1 MSKLMTDLVLVRGL
15 PGSGKTTL
23 AKLLSGNGKH
33 PVFSI
38 DDYFTDP
45 DGNYTFDYAK
55 NYLAYK
61 SCEENTE
68 KAIAEGHEIV
78 FVDHTFTI
86 DWELEPYFK
95 LAKKYGCRL
104 HVVTVENYHGNE
116 NVHEVSKEQITKMAE
131 KYKVKL
137 TFE

>member
-1 MSKLMTDLVLVRGL
+1 MSKSKTNLVLVRGL

-23 AKLLSGNGKH
+23 AKLLSGKGKY

-38 DDYFTDP
+38 DDYFTDA
-45 DGNYTFDYAK
+45 DGNYSFDYAK

-61 SCEENTE
+61 ACEENTE
-68 KAIAEGHEIV
+68 KAIAAGNEIV

-95 LAKKYGCRL
+95 LANKYDCLL
-104 HVVTVENYHGNE
+104 HVLTVENYHGNE
-116 NVHEVSKEQITKMAE
+116 NVHEVSKEQIIKMAE
-131 KYKVKL
+131 KFKVKL

>member
-55 NYLAYK
+55 NYLQ
-61 SCEENTE
+61 C
-68 KAIAEGHEIV
+68 H
-78 FVDHTFTI
+78 
-86 DWELEPYFK
+86 
-95 LAKKYGCRL
+95 
-104 HVVTVENYHGNE
+104 
-116 NVHEVSKEQITKMAE
+116 
-131 KYKVKL
+131 
-137 TFE
+137 